1 MINNK
6 HTVFNSLRSF
16 ESGKNTVPFLII
28 FNIIITP
35 DAEESNKIE
44 KGDDL
49 WNLVQSTMDTIK
61 TDEQKIKFATMLR
74 EFAAQ
79 NISQN
84 NPLDTGATGLTTR
97 MLGSNES
104 NQVIQ
109 DHQKVRNKFM
119 KVNNICN
126 L

>member
-6 HTVFNSLRSF
+6 HTVCNSLRSF

-28 FNIIITP
+28 FYIIITP

-84 NPLDTGATGLTTR
+84 NPL
-97 MLGSNES
+97 
-104 NQVIQ
+104 
-109 DHQKVRNKFM
+109 
-119 KVNNICN
+119 
-126 L
+126 